1 MNPFSV
7 SQLSRCE
14 VLAVSLVAFFCFFSG
29 SSAVAGE
36 FRGKVVGVLDGDT
49 IDVLVGRTDGAV
61 ERRRVRL
68 ADIDAPEKG
77 QPFGARAKAALSTLV
92 YSQEVR
98 VVDRGSDRYG
108 RTLGV
113 VMGAT
118 GEANEAMVRDG
129 LAWVYRR
136 YSSRADLL
144 AAEAVARGERRGLWA
159 LPSPTPPW
167 QWRHDRAGTAV
178 LGVSQ

>member
-1 MNPFSV
+1 M
-7 SQLSRCE
+7 
-14 VLAVSLVAFFCFFSG
+14 
-29 SSAVAGE
+29 
-36 FRGKVVGVLDGDT
+36 
-49 IDVLVGRTDGAV
+49 
-61 ERRRVRL
+61 RL

-98 VVDRGSDRYG
+98 VIDRGSDRYG
-108 RTLGV
+108 RTLGL
-113 VMGAT
+113 VMGVT

-144 AAEAVARGERRGLWA
+144 AAEAVAREERRGLWS

-178 LGVSQ
+178 LDAPR